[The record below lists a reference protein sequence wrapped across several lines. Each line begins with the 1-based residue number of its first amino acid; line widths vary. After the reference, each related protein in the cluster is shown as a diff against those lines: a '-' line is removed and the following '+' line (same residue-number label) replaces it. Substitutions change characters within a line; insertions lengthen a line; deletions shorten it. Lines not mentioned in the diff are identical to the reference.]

1 MFLGVKVVL
10 AKSFQRIHTDNL
22 VNFGILP
29 LQFKNEADYGKID
42 QGDEL
47 EISNVT
53 DALKKGGPIVI
64 RDVTKNVEIPVE
76 YTLSERQREIILA
89 GGSLSYAKQQMNK

>member
-1 MFLGVKVVL
+1 M
-10 AKSFQRIHTDNL
+10 
-22 VNFGILP
+22 
-29 LQFKNEADYGKID
+29 
-42 QGDEL
+42 
-47 EISNVT
+47 T
-53 DALKKGGPIVI
+53 DALKKVGPIVI